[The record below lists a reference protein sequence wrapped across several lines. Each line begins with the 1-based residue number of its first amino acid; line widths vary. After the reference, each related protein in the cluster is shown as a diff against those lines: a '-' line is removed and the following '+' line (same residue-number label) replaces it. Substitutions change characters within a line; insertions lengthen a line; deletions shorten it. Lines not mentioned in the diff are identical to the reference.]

1 MRGYFYVAI
10 PYDLLELILPLGIA
24 EKLKPV
30 SRLQRGPVENEDST
44 FIFVVT
50 REGGPV
56 DRRLDVA
63 GEIDAAGIRKR
74 QKAAGR
80 INSRYRVPW

>member
-1 MRGYFYVAI
+1 MAI

-30 SRLQRGPVENEDST
+30 PRPQRGLIETKDSP

-63 GEIDAAGIRKR
+63 GEIDAAGI
-74 QKAAGR
+74 
-80 INSRYRVPW
+80 

>member
-1 MRGYFYVAI
+1 MRGDFYVAS

-24 EKLKPV
+24 EELKPV

-63 GEIDAAGIRKR
+63 GEIDAASNL
-74 QKAAGR
+74 KAPKGR
-80 INSRYRVPW
+80 WRG